1 MLGEGIGGV
10 CGADTRGCWL
20 GCAGAGH
27 QVLDLGIVVS
37 AWGIQAILS
46 QKTCKLPRYIYI
58 YVCWMIAH
66 VLNQET
72 ETSRVIKVG

>member
-37 AWGIQAILS
+37 AWGIPAILS
-46 QKTCKLPRYIYI
+46 QKTCKLSSYIY
-58 YVCWMIAH
+58 YMFA
-66 VLNQET
+66 
-72 ETSRVIKVG
+72 G